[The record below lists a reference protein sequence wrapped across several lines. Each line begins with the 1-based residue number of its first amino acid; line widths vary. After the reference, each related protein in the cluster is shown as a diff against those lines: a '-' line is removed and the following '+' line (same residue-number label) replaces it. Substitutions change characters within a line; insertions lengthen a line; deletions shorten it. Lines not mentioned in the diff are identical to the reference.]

1 LIYKLNGRGYDSN
14 SYLIVDKKVILVDP
28 GTPGTFELLK
38 KDILKYTD
46 KIDYIINTH
55 CHFDHAGSDYL
66 FQEEFKAP
74 VLIHESELQD
84 LAKNSEVTVSR
95 LFGVNLT
102 PPKDIFAIGKVEFDL
117 KEIGIEIIHTPGHT
131 AGGISIL
138 YKNSLITG
146 DTLFAYGVGR
156 SDLPT
161 GNLINLRESINL
173 LEKIAYKNG
182 VLKIYPGHGEAGDL
196 SAFSNA
202 MLFI

>member
-1 LIYKLNGRGYDSN
+1 M
-14 SYLIVDKKVILVDP
+14 DKKVILVDP

-46 KIDYIINTH
+46 KIDSIINTH
-55 CHFDHAGSDYL
+55 CHFDHVGSDYL

-74 VLIHESELQD
+74 VLIHESELEH
-84 LAKNSEVTVSR
+84 LATGGDVTVSR
-95 LFGVNLT
+95 LFGMPLI
-102 PPKDIFAIGKVEFDL
+102 PPKDIFTISEVKSEL

-138 YKNSLITG
+138 YKDSLITG

-173 LEKIAYKNG
+173 LEKMAYKNG
-182 VLKIYPGHGEAGDL
+182 VSKIYPGHGEAGDL

>member
-28 GTPGTFELLK
+28 GTPGTFEHLK
-38 KDILKYTD
+38 KDVLKYTD

-55 CHFDHAGSDYL
+55 CHFDHVGSDYL
-66 FQEEFKAP
+66 FQEEFNAP

-84 LAKNSEVTVSR
+84 LAQNSDVTVSR

-102 PPKDIFAIGKVEFDL
+102 PPKDIFTIGEVESEL

-138 YKNSLITG
+138 YKDSLITG

-173 LEKIAYKNG
+173 LEKIAYKKG
-182 VLKIYPGHGEAGDL
+182 VLKIYSGHGEAGDL